1 MPTNAEVAAAFA
13 RAAPNDTR
21 NENLIYRADDQAIYS
36 YGNHWPLAVHDY
48 ESGYALLNGER
59 RSVTTSRHATLVANA
74 LSYENIA
81 FKSVS
86 MKEVR
91 DTINARTN
99 QNRNAA
105 GN

>member
-21 NENLIYRADDQAIYS
+21 SENLIYRADDQAIYS

-86 MKEVR
+86 MKEVKDAIER
-91 DTINARTN
+91 RN
-99 QNRNAA
+99 QSNNS
-105 GN
+105 